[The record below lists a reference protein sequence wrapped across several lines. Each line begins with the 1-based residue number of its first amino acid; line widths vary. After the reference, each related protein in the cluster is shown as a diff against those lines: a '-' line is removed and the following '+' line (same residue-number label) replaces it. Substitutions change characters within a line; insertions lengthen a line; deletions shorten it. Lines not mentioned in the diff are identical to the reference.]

1 MPEALSQPHLDLLP
15 QKHHETFEGPTQVL
29 KELPILGRMHIVEA
43 IPNALRADRHP
54 GEYEIH
60 CVVSGTLNFWVGDRN
75 YEIRPGMTFLTQPDE
90 LHGGVDAI
98 LEPGEWYWLRLRFPA
113 GGKPLPELSAATTK
127 KLKRD
132 FAAMNT
138 HLFAG
143 SLQLRSCFARLIE
156 EHRQPSAHSPL
167 MCRLILHELLVT
179 VIRDYAAAGSARA
192 GGDGSDPTFLSEPI
206 QRAVE
211 WIQAHLM
218 EELPS
223 IDDIAVQVGL
233 SESHFRRRFHEE
245 TGFSPLEYVTR
256 QRVLRAKALLHDERL
271 SITRIA
277 FDLGFQSSGYF
288 AQVFRK
294 MTGMTPTD
302 YRVKYCQIKSPVAEE
317 SDGDV

>member
-1 MPEALSQPHLDLLP
+1 MPEAPPLPHLNLLP
-15 QKHHETFEGPTQVL
+15 QKHHETFEASTQIL

-43 IPNALRADRHP
+43 IPNALRADRHA

-60 CVVSGTLNFWVGDRN
+60 YVVSGTLNFWVGDRN

-98 LEPGEWYWLRLRFPA
+98 LEPGEWYWLRLRFPS
-113 GGKPLPELSAATTK
+113 GSKPLPELSGATTR

-132 FAAMNT
+132 FAAMNA

-156 EHRQPSAHSPL
+156 EHRQPSAYGPV
-167 MCRLILHELLVT
+167 MARLILHELLVT
-179 VIRDYAAAGSARA
+179 VIRDYAKASSAGATDS
-192 GGDGSDPTFLSEPI
+192 PFLSVPI
-206 QRAVE
+206 QRAVQ
-211 WIQAHLM
+211 WIQVHLM

-256 QRVLRAKALLHDERL
+256 QRVLRAKELLHDKRL
-271 SITRIA
+271 SITRLA

-294 MTGMTPTD
+294 MTGMTPSE
-302 YRVKYCQIKSPVAEE
+302 YRVRYCQIKPSAEATAE
-317 SDGDV
+317 DD

>member
-1 MPEALSQPHLDLLP
+1 MADALPLPHLNLLP
-15 QKHHETFEGPTQVL
+15 QKHHETFEAATQVL

-43 IPNALRADRHP
+43 IPNALRADRHV

-60 CVVSGTLNFWVGDRN
+60 YVVSGTLNFWVGERN
-75 YEIRPGMTFLTQPDE
+75 YEVRPGMAFITQPDE
-90 LHGGVDAI
+90 LHGGVDAT
-98 LEPGEWYWLRLRFPA
+98 LQPGEWFWLRLKFPT
-113 GGKPLPELSAATTK
+113 GSKPLAELSPAATK

-132 FAAMNT
+132 FAAMT
-138 HLFAG
+138 SPLFAG
-143 SLQLRSCFARLIE
+143 SMQLRSCFARLIE
-156 EHRQPSAHSPL
+156 EHRQPGTYGPL
-167 MCRLILHELLVT
+167 MARLILHELLVT
-179 VIRDYAAAGSARA
+179 VIRDYSKASVMAAAGE
-192 GGDGSDPTFLSEPI
+192 TFLSEPI

-211 WIQAHLM
+211 WIQAHLK

-223 IDDIAVQVGL
+223 IDDIAAQVGL

-256 QRVLRAKALLHDERL
+256 QRVLRAKELLHDERL
-271 SITRIA
+271 SITRLA

-302 YRVKYCQIKSPVAEE
+302 YRERYCQIKTTP
-317 SDGDV
+317 DGASNGHD

>member
-1 MPEALSQPHLDLLP
+1 MADAIPLPHLNLLP
-15 QKHHETFEGPTQVL
+15 QKHHETFEAATQVL

-43 IPNALRADRHP
+43 IPNALRADRHV

-60 CVVSGTLNFWVGDRN
+60 YVVSGTLNFWVGERN
-75 YEIRPGMTFLTQPDE
+75 YEVRPGMAFLTQPDE
-90 LHGGVDAI
+90 LHGGVDAT
-98 LEPGEWYWLRLRFPA
+98 LEPGEWYWLRLKFPGA
-113 GGKPLPELSAATTK
+113 SKPLPELSAATTK

-132 FAAMNT
+132 FAAMTN

-143 SLQLRSCFARLIE
+143 SMQLRGCFARLIE
-156 EHRQPSAHSPL
+156 EHRQPGAHGPL
-167 MCRLILHELLVT
+167 MARLILHELLVT
-179 VIRDYAAAGSARA
+179 VIRDYAKASATA
-192 GGDGSDPTFLSEPI
+192 QTGTAFLSEPI

-211 WIQAHLM
+211 WIQEHLK

-256 QRVLRAKALLHDERL
+256 QRVLRAKELLHDDRL
-271 SITRIA
+271 SITRLA

-294 MTGMTPTD
+294 MTGMTPSD
-302 YRVKYCQIKSPVAEE
+302 YRERYCHIKPSPDEIAEE
-317 SDGDV
+317 SA

>member
-1 MPEALSQPHLDLLP
+1 MSETLSLPHLDLLP
-15 QKHHETFEGPTQVL
+15 QKHHETFEGPTQIL

-43 IPNALRADRHP
+43 IPNALRADRHQ
-54 GEYEIH
+54 GEFEIH
-60 CVVSGTLNFWVGDRN
+60 YVVSGILSFWVGERN
-75 YEIRPGMTFLTQPDE
+75 YEIRPGMAFLTQPGE

-98 LEPGEWYWLRLRFPA
+98 LEPGEWYWLRLRFPDSS
-113 GGKPLPELSAATTK
+113 KPLPELSPTTTR

-132 FAAMNT
+132 FAAMDA
-138 HLFAG
+138 HLFPG

-156 EHRQPSAHSPL
+156 EHRQPSAHGPL
-167 MCRLILHELLVT
+167 MSRLILHELMVT
-179 VIRDYAAAGSARA
+179 VIRDYAKAGATAAANDS
-192 GGDGSDPTFLSEPI
+192 TFLSVPI

-211 WIQAHLM
+211 WIQSHLT

-256 QRVLRAKALLHDERL
+256 QRVLRAKQLLHDERI
-271 SITRIA
+271 SITRLA

-302 YRVKYCQIKSPVAEE
+302 YRARYCQIKSN
-317 SDGDV
+317 GDREDVVNDE

>member
-1 MPEALSQPHLDLLP
+1 MAEALPLPHLNLLP
-15 QKHHETFEGPTQVL
+15 QKHHETFEAATQVL

-43 IPNALRADRHP
+43 IPNALRADRHA

-60 CVVSGTLNFWVGDRN
+60 YVVSGTLNFWVGERN
-75 YEIRPGMTFLTQPDE
+75 YEVRPGMSFLTQPGE
-90 LHGGVDAI
+90 LHGGVDAT
-98 LEPGEWYWLRLRFPA
+98 LEPGEWYWLRLRFPEA
-113 GGKPLPELSAATTK
+113 NKPLPELSGVTTK

-132 FAAMNT
+132 FANMDA

-156 EHRQPSAHSPL
+156 EHRQPGSHSPL

-179 VIRDYAAAGSARA
+179 VIRDYASTASRANSAGA
-192 GGDGSDPTFLSEPI
+192 SDSTFLSEPI

-211 WIQAHLM
+211 WIQSHLT

-256 QRVLRAKALLHDERL
+256 QRVLRAKQLLHDGRV
-271 SITRIA
+271 SITRLA

-302 YRVKYCQIKSPVAEE
+302 YRVKYCQIKPLAGEE
-317 SDGDV
+317 SDGDE

>member
-43 IPNALRADRHP
+43 IPNALRADRHR
-54 GEYEIH
+54 GEYEVH
-60 CVVSGTLNFWVGDRN
+60 YVVSGTLNFWVGDRN

-90 LHGGVDAI
+90 LHGGVDAT
-98 LEPGEWYWLRLRFPA
+98 LEPGEWYWLRLRFPGA
-113 GGKPLPELSAATTK
+113 SKPLPELSSATTRT
-127 KLKRD
+127 LKRD

-138 HLFAG
+138 HLFPG
-143 SLQLRSCFARLIE
+143 SVQLRSCFARLIE
-156 EHRQPSAHSPL
+156 EHRQPSAHGPL
-167 MCRLILHELLVT
+167 MARLILHELLVT
-179 VIRDYAAAGSARA
+179 VIRDYAKVSAD
-192 GGDGSDPTFLSEPI
+192 GGATDSTFLSVPI
-206 QRAVE
+206 QRAVQ
-211 WIQAHLM
+211 WIQSHLM

-256 QRVLRAKALLHDERL
+256 QRVLRAKTLLHDERL

-294 MTGMTPTD
+294 MTGMTPSE
-302 YRVKYCQIKSPVAEE
+302 YRLRYCQIKPSADEPE
-317 SDGDV
+317 DGD

>member
-1 MPEALSQPHLDLLP
+1 MPDATELPHLDLLP
-15 QKHHETFEGPTQVL
+15 QKHHETFEGPTQLL
-29 KELPILGRMHIVEA
+29 KELPIVGRMHIVEA

-60 CVVSGTLNFWVGDRN
+60 YVVSGTLNFWVGDRN
-75 YEIRPGMTFLTQPDE
+75 YEIRPGMTFLTQPGE

-98 LEPGEWYWLRLRFPA
+98 LEPGEWYWLRLRFPGA
-113 GGKPLPELSAATTK
+113 SKPLPELSNETTR

-132 FAAMNT
+132 FAAMSA
-138 HLFAG
+138 HLFPG
-143 SLQLRSCFARLIE
+143 SVQLRSSFARLIE
-156 EHRQPSAHSPL
+156 EHRQPSAHGPL
-167 MCRLILHELLVT
+167 MARLILHELLVT
-179 VIRDYAAAGSARA
+179 VIRDYAKTSAAAE
-192 GGDGSDPTFLSEPI
+192 GGADSTFLSVPI

-294 MTGMTPTD
+294 MTGMTPSD
-302 YRVKYCQIKSPVAEE
+302 YRVRYCQIKPSAEE
-317 SDGDV
+317 SEDGD

>member
-1 MPEALSQPHLDLLP
+1 MPEAPSLPHLDLLP

-43 IPNALRADRHP
+43 IPNALRADRHA

-60 CVVSGTLNFWVGDRN
+60 YVVSGILSFWVGERN
-75 YEIRPGMTFLTQPDE
+75 YEIRPGMAFLTQPGE

-98 LEPGEWYWLRLRFPA
+98 LEPGEWYWLRLRFPDGA
-113 GGKPLPELSAATTK
+113 KPLPELSLTTTR

-132 FAAMNT
+132 FAAMDA
-138 HLFAG
+138 HLFPG

-156 EHRQPSAHSPL
+156 EHRQPSAHSAL
-167 MCRLILHELLVT
+167 MSRLILHELMVT
-179 VIRDYAAAGSARA
+179 VIRDYAKAGASASA
-192 GGDGSDPTFLSEPI
+192 NDSTFLSVPI

-211 WIQAHLM
+211 WIQSHLT

-256 QRVLRAKALLHDERL
+256 QRVLRAKQLLHDGRV
-271 SITRIA
+271 SITRLA

-302 YRVKYCQIKSPVAEE
+302 YRARYCQIKSPNGDREDVTSEE
-317 SDGDV
+317 

>member
-1 MPEALSQPHLDLLP
+1 MPETLSQPHLDLLP

-43 IPNALRADRHP
+43 IPNALRADRHA
-54 GEYEIH
+54 GEFEIH
-60 CVVSGTLNFWVGDRN
+60 YVVSGTLNFWVGERN
-75 YEIRPGMTFLTQPDE
+75 YEVRPGMAFLTQPGE
-90 LHGGVDAI
+90 LHGGVDAT
-98 LEPGEWYWLRLRFPA
+98 LERGEWYWLRLRFPDA
-113 GGKPLPELSAATTK
+113 GKPLPELSAGTTK
-127 KLKRD
+127 QLKRD
-132 FAAMNT
+132 FAAMDA

-143 SLQLRSCFARLIE
+143 SLHLRSCFARLIE
-156 EHRQPSAHSPL
+156 EHRQPGSHSPL

-179 VIRDYAAAGSARA
+179 VIRDYAKASASNGAADS
-192 GGDGSDPTFLSEPI
+192 PFLSEPI

-211 WIQAHLM
+211 WIQSHLT

-256 QRVLRAKALLHDERL
+256 QRVLRAKELLHDERL
-271 SITRIA
+271 SITRLA

-302 YRVKYCQIKSPVAEE
+302 YRERYYRIKPDAGGGSGG
-317 SDGDV
+317 DGE

>member
-1 MPEALSQPHLDLLP
+1 MAEALPLPHLNLLP
-15 QKHHETFEGPTQVL
+15 QKHHETFEAASQVL

-43 IPNALRADRHP
+43 IPNALRADRHV

-60 CVVSGTLNFWVGDRN
+60 YVVSGTLNFWVGDRN

-98 LEPGEWYWLRLRFPA
+98 LEPGEWYWLRLRFP
-113 GGKPLPELSAATTK
+113 GGSKPLPELSSATTR

-132 FAAMNT
+132 FAAMGA

-156 EHRQPSAHSPL
+156 EHRQPSAYGPV
-167 MCRLILHELLVT
+167 MARLILHELLVT
-179 VIRDYAAAGSARA
+179 VIRDYAKTSAAGATDS
-192 GGDGSDPTFLSEPI
+192 TFLSVPI
-206 QRAVE
+206 QRAVQ

-256 QRVLRAKALLHDERL
+256 QRVLRAKELLHDERL
-271 SITRIA
+271 SITRLA

-294 MTGMTPTD
+294 MTGMTPSE
-302 YRVKYCQIKSPVAEE
+302 YRVRYCQIKPSAAGEPE
-317 SDGDV
+317 GDD